1 MGQAILKIL
10 SLQNIRQSAHQ
21 MSLEPKRRSRDL
33 CFPHSIQNSIIQ
45 IFSTGNQ
52 QKNKPIISEV
62 SNYHSLGIFAKQKN
76 DQRNQQSNL
85 IWCTNQLK
93 LRSRKNAFCVRLL
106 PSLLALFS
114 ALQNPTTNSPSVFV
128 CLFVCLLPFLNFSND
143 ITTAPP

>member
-33 CFPHSIQNSIIQ
+33 CSPHSIQNSIIQ
-45 IFSTGNQ
+45 IFSTGNK
-52 QKNKPIISEV
+52 QKNKPIISEL
-62 SNYHSLGIFAKQKN
+62 SNYHSLGIFAKQIN
-76 DQRNQQSNL
+76 YQRNWQSNL
-85 IWCTNQLK
+85 SWCTNQLK

-128 CLFVCLLPFLNFSND
+128 CLFTAFSEFQ
-143 ITTAPP
+143 

>member
-33 CFPHSIQNSIIQ
+33 CFPHSIQNSIIS

-85 IWCTNQLK
+85 SCCTNQLK

-114 ALQNPTTNSPSVFV
+114 ALQNPTTQQPFCF
-128 CLFVCLLPFLNFSND
+128 CLFVCLFIAFSEFQ
-143 ITTAPP
+143 